1 MSITLHLTRDS
12 VAAGDDLDAPHELAL
27 LVTDDTTTEAMVQAI
42 LEANYLPR
50 VAGDRATWTVV
61 SDRPLAVIAQQWT
74 EPRTLTALS
83 HPPEQ
88 LRREAGGYRF
98 HVNYHVQQD
107 PETVL
112 EVLRRLEPFAR

>member
-1 MSITLHLTRDS
+1 VSITLHLTRDS

-50 VAGDRATWTVV
+50 IADGVATWSVV
-61 SDRPLAVIAQQWT
+61 SDRPLAVIAQQWP
-74 EPRTLTALS
+74 EPRMVSDLP